1 MAAKVNTLRKHIMA
15 NITCNYDHDKVY
27 TSGQYIKNQKGSS
40 STLRHGLGGCTGGS
54 SSARAPFPLCT
65 LELGSVLFCFLE
77 GKFSTM
83 QANIHESIVNEIGP
97 AKEIVKH
104 SV

>member
-1 MAAKVNTLRKHIMA
+1 MA

-65 LELGSVLFCFLE
+65 LELGSVLFCFLV
-77 GKFSTM
+77 GQCLAHKRVNAM
-83 QANIHESIVNEIGP
+83 KHHIVELVSNMVQHLMW
-97 AKEIVKH
+97 K
-104 SV
+104 